1 MIDDKSDASIWAN
14 VYPEN
19 IKAMGNTGST
29 NLSFIIRVNDMENI
43 IHNEKMF
50 PCVVY
55 IYSSTS
61 ILPELLMAEYAVYI
75 C

>member
-1 MIDDKSDASIWAN
+1 
-14 VYPEN
+14 
-19 IKAMGNTGST
+19 MGNTGST